1 MTCPGTGELA
11 VRRLL
16 AHTSGLQRE
25 PFGDMWDTLDVPDVG
40 RLLGDL
46 GRAERVL
53 PPARRYHYSNL
64 GYALLGYLVEPY
76 SDHAR
81 PEPPLDMG
89 ALAPAAQLWGTAA
102 DLARWGA
109 FLADPAKVDPDG
121 AVLAPATL
129 DEMRWPLT
137 MSDETLWKVGFGL
150 GLILVDEGERRI
162 DVGHDGAMPGFLA
175 GVYGRR
181 GTGTPPALGV
191 AVLGASG
198 TATGLLELPHA
209 LLAAAVEHDPAEIEP
224 WRPGGPPP
232 TTCVPCW
239 AGGGARGTS
248 TSSSGARAGCTPGW
262 PTRRPTGRPRCS
274 RRPGRTCCA
283 RSAAGRP
290 ASCCG

>member
-1 MTCPGTGELA
+1 VTKTFTAVLVLQCRDDGLLDLDDPIGRHLDLPRQGELA

-150 GLILVDEGERRI
+150 G
-162 DVGHDGAMPGFLA
+162 
-175 GVYGRR
+175 
-181 GTGTPPALGV
+181 
-191 AVLGASG
+191 
-198 TATGLLELPHA
+198 
-209 LLAAAVEHDPAEIEP
+209 
-224 WRPGGPPP
+224 
-232 TTCVPCW
+232 
-239 AGGGARGTS
+239 
-248 TSSSGARAGCTPGW
+248 
-262 PTRRPTGRPRCS
+262 
-274 RRPGRTCCA
+274 
-283 RSAAGRP
+283 
-290 ASCCG
+290 